1 MLGKRK
7 SVLFVCTRNVCRSAI
22 AEAVFREFLRRKKKR
37 QIRVRS
43 AGIRALAGTPATDY
57 AVESAKH
64 LGISIRRHRARKLSQ
79 RDIDWAGLIL
89 VMSRDN
95 ENAIRRDFRRW
106 GGKVFLL
113 SEMIGTD
120 FDVKD
125 IYGESIYVYVKSA
138 AQIAAIIEQGFDRI
152 MTLLGTGIAEPEM
165 R

>member
-1 MLGKRK
+1 
-7 SVLFVCTRNVCRSAI
+7 
-22 AEAVFREFLRRKKKR
+22 
-37 QIRVRS
+37 
-43 AGIRALAGTPATDY
+43 
-57 AVESAKH
+57 
-64 LGISIRRHRARKLSQ
+64 
-79 RDIDWAGLIL
+79 
-89 VMSRDN
+89 MSRDN